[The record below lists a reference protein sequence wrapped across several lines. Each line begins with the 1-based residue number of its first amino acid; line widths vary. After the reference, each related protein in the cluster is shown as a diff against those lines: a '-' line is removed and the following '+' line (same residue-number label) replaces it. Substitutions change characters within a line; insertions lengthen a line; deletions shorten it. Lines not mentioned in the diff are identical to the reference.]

1 LSSPRRNEK
10 RIERDA
16 AGKELEIVDKCLL
29 IRRSIL
35 PENCSSSFKKRCQ
48 CCETSR
54 NTLEVFAGA
63 LEIRQSKMLKEVLP
77 EYLQERLQTG
87 IFGVLF
93 FIRIMF
99 S

>member
-1 LSSPRRNEK
+1 MSSPRRNEK

-63 LEIRQSKMLKEVLP
+63 LEIRQSKMLKRSCLN
-77 EYLQERLQTG
+77 
-87 IFGVLF
+87 IFEEGFKQVSLA
-93 FIRIMF
+93 FIRSMF
-99 S
+99 D